1 MTAGLTGH
9 PAPDRSVLL
18 MTGSAAADVLQDVVT
33 NDVRPV
39 TAAPGQLVY
48 AALLTPQGK
57 YLFDF
62 FLLAAPGGGILIDV
76 AADRAQAL
84 AKRLSL
90 YCIRRDAKVLGSV
103 DVGVARILA
112 APDASVTAETPV
124 EAFPSGA
131 LPASALP
138 ASALPEGVTAHRDP
152 RRPELGWRLYATDPA
167 AALAAMGLALGEDA
181 VAGEDALRVALGV
194 PATGIELVPEETF
207 ILEAG
212 FDTLNGVDFRKGCY
226 VGQEVTAR
234 MRHKTDLKK
243 RLVTVH
249 VEGSAPPGTPITTE
263 AGKPAG
269 TLFTQSGGKALA
281 HLRLDRAKGP
291 LSAGEARLRL
301 A

>member
-62 FLLAAPGGGILIDV
+62 FLLAAPSGGILIDV

-90 YCIRRDAKVLGSV
+90 YCIRRDAKMLGSV

-112 APDASVTAETPV
+112 APDASVTTETPR
-124 EAFPSGA
+124 EAFPAGA
-131 LPASALP
+131 LPT
-138 ASALPEGVTAHRDP
+138 SALPEGVMAHRDP
-152 RRPELGWRLYATDPA
+152 RHSELGWRLYATDPA
-167 AALAAMGLALGEDA
+167 AAFAAMGLALGEDA

-281 HLRLDRAKGP
+281 HLR
-291 LSAGEARLRL
+291 
-301 A
+301 